1 MVRCQAK
8 ANKTVVVMST
18 LHRGSVCQIDGKK
31 KPESVL
37 YYNANKCGVD
47 MLDSMCRHM
56 STKAG
61 CRRWTLAVF
70 CNILDLAGVNAWIIL
85 KKVTGSNIQRRTFL
99 QKLAEQLLA
108 DAIAARSNDKPPVD
122 VAPGK
127 FGKRVNC
134 QVKAKCK

>member
-1 MVRCQAK
+1 MVRYQAK

-47 MLDSMCRHM
+47 MLDSMCRQM

-61 CRRWTLAVF
+61 YRRWTLAVF
-70 CNILDLAGVNAWIIL
+70 CV
-85 KKVTGSNIQRRTFL
+85 
-99 QKLAEQLLA
+99 
-108 DAIAARSNDKPPVD
+108 
-122 VAPGK
+122 
-127 FGKRVNC
+127 
-134 QVKAKCK
+134 

>member
-85 KKVTGSNIQRRTFL
+85 KKSHWKQHTETHIPS
-99 QKLAEQLLA
+99 
-108 DAIAARSNDKPPVD
+108 
-122 VAPGK
+122 
-127 FGKRVNC
+127 
-134 QVKAKCK
+134 

>member
-1 MVRCQAK
+1 MVRYQAQ
-8 ANKTVVVMST
+8 ANKTVVMST

-37 YYNANKCGVD
+37 YYNANKCGVN
-47 MLDSMCRHM
+47 MLNSMNRQM

-70 CNILDLAGVNAWIIL
+70 CNILDLAGVNAWIIF

-99 QKLAEQLLA
+99 HKLAGRC
-108 DAIAARSNDKPPVD
+108 DRCK
-122 VAPGK
+122 
-127 FGKRVNC
+127 
-134 QVKAKCK
+134 VK